1 MKKKKKNLT
10 ISQLRISVQQNIP
23 QTKLRELKKWGTLQH
38 ITSTK
43 ETKKEKIAIPTG
55 KIEKC
60 EFEQI

>member
-1 MKKKKKNLT
+1 MKKKKKEFDHIT
-10 ISQLRISVQQNIP
+10 VKDFCSTKHT
-23 QTKLRELKKWGTLQH
+23 TKLRELNKWGTLQH
-38 ITSTK
+38 VISTK